1 MAESIRE
8 HRKIIG
14 FRNLLIHVYATVDD
28 GIVWSIVTEKLAPL
42 MADAQE
48 LLVRLDRQARGEG
61 D

>member
-14 FRNLLIHVYATVDD
+14 FRNLLIHAYATVDD
-28 GIVWSIVTEKLAPL
+28 GIVWNIVTEKLAP
-42 MADAQE
+42 ADAQE